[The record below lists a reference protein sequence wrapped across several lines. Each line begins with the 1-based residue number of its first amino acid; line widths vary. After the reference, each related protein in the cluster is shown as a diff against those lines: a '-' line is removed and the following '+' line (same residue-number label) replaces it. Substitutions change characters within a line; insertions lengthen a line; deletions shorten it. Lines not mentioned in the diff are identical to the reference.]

1 MNNFRKMIFFST
13 TTTTTTTTT
22 TRQEVPVGST
32 YTYEMTVNGSAGLS
46 VIVEFEKVSTDTI
59 NMTSTLTCPA
69 PDLFT
74 DARCGDHRT
83 HFSCLF
89 LTVL

>member
-1 MNNFRKMIFFST
+1 
-13 TTTTTTTTT
+13 
-22 TRQEVPVGST
+22 
-32 YTYEMTVNGSAGLS
+32 MTVNGSAGLS

-89 LTVL
+89 LTVLKWSQLCLSRKTGVCA